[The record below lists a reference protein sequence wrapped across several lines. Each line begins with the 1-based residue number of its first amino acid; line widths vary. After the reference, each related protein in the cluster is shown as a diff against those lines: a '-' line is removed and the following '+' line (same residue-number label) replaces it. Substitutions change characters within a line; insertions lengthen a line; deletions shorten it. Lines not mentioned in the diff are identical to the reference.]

1 MPIRSKKIYN
11 RPRKMFDKKIMKE
24 EQALVKRYGLKNRRE
39 VWKAGFAIGKI
50 RDIAKELISAS
61 DEDKKKFVQQQK
73 EKGFSVETISD
84 VLALNVEDYLKR
96 RLQSILVKKG
106 LCTKPKQARQF
117 ITHKHVS
124 INKNIINAPSHLTT
138 AEEEQSISLD
148 IALPAKKLTKDEETL
163 LEEIKHKEE
172 PKKED
177 KLEEEISEEEE

>member
-11 RPRKMFDKKIMKE
+11 RPKKMFDKKIMSE

-50 RDIAKELISAS
+50 RDIAKKLIGGS
-61 DEDKKKFVQQQK
+61 DEDKEKFVKQQK
-73 EKGFSVETISD
+73 EKGFPVETIAD
-84 VLALNVEDYLKR
+84 VLALNTEDYLKR

-138 AEEEQSISLD
+138 AKEEQEINLD
-148 IALPAKKLTKDEETL
+148 IALPAKKLTKDEEEL
-163 LEEIKHKEE
+163 LQEIKHKE
-172 PKKED
+172 KAED
-177 KLEEEISEEEE
+177 KPELKEEIVEEEK